1 MKKIFWYIVFP
12 IILVIVFVWAVI
24 WNYVYAQQKAHMDRL
39 ESLKEEVEKEKNK
52 KSEIELIEESIA
64 QINELSNSKLEDIK
78 KYKALTRDTTKQYET
93 SLLIWR
99 CLTEQLTL
107 KVNWKD
113 YNTSQCEDNNYIQ
126 KYRKK

>member
-1 MKKIFWYIVFP
+1 
-12 IILVIVFVWAVI
+12 
-24 WNYVYAQQKAHMDRL
+24 MDRL

-93 SLLIWR
+93 SLLI
-99 CLTEQLTL
+99 
-107 KVNWKD
+107 
-113 YNTSQCEDNNYIQ
+113 
-126 KYRKK
+126 